1 MNDLEEIIQAI
12 YIGTVVATFLYMTG
26 HARKAVELCQESL
39 VLLNNKILKKKEQF
53 GKLLYETIY
62 KVMFAAYFL
71 IRDYTNA
78 IAYGRYAIERERGK
92 TVSEGKICI
101 KQAAMFQSSI

>member
-1 MNDLEEIIQAI
+1 
-12 YIGTVVATFLYMTG
+12 
-26 HARKAVELCQESL
+26 
-39 VLLNNKILKKKEQF
+39 
-53 GKLLYETIY
+53 
-62 KVMFAAYFL
+62 MFAAYFL